1 MASTRLFLTTWL
13 NSWKS
18 ISQPVNLAHF
28 LIPPFSV
35 FPLYAH
41 TRSVKGHFLMLR
53 RQSGT
58 LSLTKSGYLTPS
70 HPSNHHLKLFSQQS
84 YWLCVGGGGERGGER
99 ERERQRKR
107 ELVVYCKVWEVF
119 FVVVVLFRV
128 MGLAL
133 RRRNDTEK
141 NTLLLLSL
149 NIRPTWKDTPSYL
162 SDLLQLQRPSGSLCS
177 SREALILPVPKYN
190 RKTTGDHSF
199 SQFAAKSW
207 GPPFRQQTREH
218 PKHCQ
223 SQT

>member
-1 MASTRLFLTTWL
+1 
-13 NSWKS
+13 
-18 ISQPVNLAHF
+18 
-28 LIPPFSV
+28 
-35 FPLYAH
+35 
-41 TRSVKGHFLMLR
+41 MLR

-99 ERERQRKR
+99 ERETEKERTSGLSQSVR
-107 ELVVYCKVWEVF
+107 VWGCRF
-119 FVVVVLFRV
+119 FLHILFHV
-128 MGLAL
+128 MGLVL
-133 RRRNDTEK
+133 RRWNGTEK

-190 RKTTGDHSF
+190 RKTTGDRSF
-199 SQFAAKSW
+199 SHFAAKSW